1 MKSNQ
6 MPNELKGF
14 DKHINIIMNEI
25 KDILDQSQ
33 SNKHTKLLN
42 AKQGSTRKLDYS
54 VDKGRGSH
62 NN

>member
-42 AKQGSTRKLDYS
+42 AK
-54 VDKGRGSH
+54 
-62 NN
+62 